1 VLLVWVGVGVG
12 IGLGNEGIVEEDWGF
27 LGTILNFVSQP
38 VVILRFGCSGCT
50 VFVERA
56 RYSTEFAVACQQH

>member
-1 VLLVWVGVGVG
+1 VLLVWVGVGA
-12 IGLGNEGIVEEDWGF
+12 GIVVEDWGF
-27 LGTILNFVSQP
+27 VGTILNFVSTP
-38 VVILRFGCSGCT
+38 VATLRFGDSGCT